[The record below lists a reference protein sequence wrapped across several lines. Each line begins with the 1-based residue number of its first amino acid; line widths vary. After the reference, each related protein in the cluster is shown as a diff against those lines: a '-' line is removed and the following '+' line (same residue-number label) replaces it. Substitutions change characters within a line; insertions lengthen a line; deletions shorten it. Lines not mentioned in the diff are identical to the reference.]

1 MSNDTNKFPE
11 VKGIIHSKPV
21 KKDVLIKNGPNKG
34 KTCDIPSLVL
44 EVKYNGSDRSNL
56 TCFNI
61 ARGVALGDFEIG
73 DTVLITYVPESI
85 PWKDDYITKTKA
97 IYIKHADVEYN
108 DTRDLRPQRP
118 VKEKETVFV
127 APNPN
132 AEPEE
137 ESDLPFIFTIPITI
151 ATLLSFLT
159 L

>member
-21 KKDVLIKNGPNKG
+21 KKVIGKKGDNKG
-34 KTCDIPSLVL
+34 KELDIPSIVL

-108 DTRDLRPQRP
+108 DTKDLRPQRP

-137 ESDLPFIFTIPITI
+137 ESDLPFMFTIPITI
-151 ATLLSFLT
+151 ATLLSFFT